1 MNHQVHICKCTDEG
15 YAPDCPSVFSQGGRL
30 LHEISSEQKLKP
42 RVYQSPFPGN
52 GDTKE
57 EESGSH
63 APGVG
68 MQRAIQYTEPV
79 LPPAATYDPYSDIL
93 RQFPEKLSINA
104 PPKRSFTSPEM
115 ITSDML
121 TESNREVLRK
131 YEPLSVKGKTLTEIA
146 IGGFEIDLTKAAEK
160 VRDIIPLPP
169 AKLPKIFLDSEL
181 NFNHHFFQ
189 GLERLIGR
197 GKLLSIVSESR
208 HFSTQDNLLLNL
220 IEGILKTGFER
231 TDSNITVFTKTVLNS
246 TFEVNEKLN
255 NAEETRGLLVATNI
269 WGFQYLECGQEFKEA
284 DLRMWLS
291 ICYSH
296 FRNIHFNTFKD
307 SGVPAFVME
316 GVQSRYEETE
326 SQEIPAPPPT
336 RLRELEYPGHDY
348 NSEVQSVRRSRT
360 RKYDDDTRSYS
371 SRRSYKPKQE
381 GKTLGNKLFGM

>member
-1 MNHQVHICKCTDEG
+1 MNRQTSICKCTDEG
-15 YAPDCPSVFSQGGRL
+15 YSPDCPSVFLQGGRL
-30 LHEISSEQKLKP
+30 LHDISAELKLKP
-42 RVYQSPFPGN
+42 RLYQSPFATISSSDEGKDN
-52 GDTKE
+52 KE
-57 EESGSH
+57 LAKVKEG
-63 APGVG
+63 GV
-68 MQRAIQYTEPV
+68 RQYQSPV
-79 LPPAATYDPYSDIL
+79 LPPAETYDPYNDVL
-93 RQFPEKLSINA
+93 NQFPERLALNDT
-104 PPKRSFTSPEM
+104 PKRSFTSPEM
-115 ITSDML
+115 VTSDML

-131 YEPLSVKGKTLTEIA
+131 YEPLSVRGRSLTEIA

-169 AKLPKIFLDSEL
+169 ARLPKILLDAEL

-197 GKLLSIVSESR
+197 DKLLSIVAESR
-208 HFSTQDNLLLNL
+208 HFTTADNLLLNL

-255 NAEETRGLLVATNI
+255 SAEETRGLLVAANI

-316 GVQSRYEETE
+316 GVQSRYEEIKSNDIEPQTYNRMK
-326 SQEIPAPPPT
+326 EI
-336 RLRELEYPGHDY
+336 EYPIQKYIDEDH
-348 NSEVQSVRRSRT
+348 SVRKIRT
-360 RKYDDDTRSYS
+360 RKYDDDTRSIS
-371 SRRSYKPKQE
+371 SRKTHRHRSE
-381 GKTLGNKLFGM
+381 SKTLGGKLFGL